1 MSRWL
6 KFETGTLPFIIAT
19 VGEFCGLF
27 GWLHFQ
33 LQERWLVAGVVLFL
47 GFLTERLAVLF
58 WVSKNFGADVGIT
71 SASKP
76 AWQRFLGLMAITCSE
91 IVIWVVFLWMYLH
104 HGLVV
109 GLIVL
114 YALELCQHAAD
125 LALLKQMPF
134 KTFLTDFTAHFITVI
149 EAGGGTA
156 MVYFVLAG
164 QPMLGGAI
172 MLACL
177 AVEHVVQG
185 GMIKPTAA
193 PATSPA
199 PAGGA

>member
-6 KFETGTLPFIIAT
+6 KFEPGTLPFIIAT

-33 LQERWLVAGVVLFL
+33 LQGRWLVAGIILFL
-47 GFLTERLAVLF
+47 GFLAERLAVLF
-58 WVSKNFGADVGIT
+58 WVSKNFGTDVGVT
-71 SASKP
+71 SAAKP

-91 IVIWVVFLWMYLH
+91 IVIWVVFLWMYQH
-104 HGLVV
+104 YGLVV
-109 GLIVL
+109 GLVVL

-125 LALLKQMPF
+125 LALLKQKPF
-134 KTFLTDFTAHFITVI
+134 KMFLTDFTAHFITVI

-185 GMIKPTAA
+185 GMIKPAA
-193 PATSPA
+193 ASASPA
-199 PAGGA
+199 VAGGA

>member
-6 KFETGTLPFIIAT
+6 KFETGVLPFIIAT

-33 LQERWLVAGVVLFL
+33 LQERWLVAGIVLFL
-47 GFLTERLAVLF
+47 GFLAERLAVLF
-58 WVSKNFGADVGIT
+58 WVSKNFGAEVGIT
-71 SASKP
+71 SAAKP

-91 IVIWVVFLWMYLH
+91 IVIWVVFLWTYQH

-114 YALELCQHAAD
+114 YALELGQHATD
-125 LALLKQMPF
+125 LALLMQKPF
-134 KTFLTDFTAHFITVI
+134 KTFLTDYTAHFITVI

-164 QPMLGGAI
+164 QPWLGGAI
-172 MLACL
+172 MFACL

-185 GMIKPTAA
+185 GMIKPPAA
-193 PATSPA
+193 AGSPA
-199 PAGGA
+199 AAAGGA